1 MEKMTSDP
9 DANKPPNLDEENKIS
24 GDTLGLSIL

>member
-9 DANKPPNLDEENKIS
+9 DANTLPNLDEENKLS
-24 GDTLGLSIL
+24 GDTLGL